1 MSETVTPAAAGKKGR
16 QTKIGRVI
24 SDKMDKTVVV
34 EVEVRDVHPRS
45 QENNKRRSR
54 FAVHDEKAKAA
65 MGDRVA
71 IEETRPLS
79 KRKRWTVRE
88 VLRKAEA

>member
-1 MSETVTPAAAGKKGR
+1 
-16 QTKIGRVI
+16 
-24 SDKMDKTVVV
+24 
-34 EVEVRDVHPRS
+34 
-45 QENNKRRSR
+45 
-54 FAVHDEKAKAA
+54 